1 MNERTQEITE
11 LMASVEEVFDGV
23 EDVEDV
29 TASPVESHSLLQVW
43 ASILS
48 NIDVAAEEKITPEEA
63 GGLISRYSFL
73 RVQETPRYLML
84 YYTFLREYR
93 NALTAEIESDPECLK
108 RTEPEVDAEE
118 NRPHYMN
125 LLTQWM
131 AIAMQLGLAWDATAE
146 EAHLELAAM
155 NEARNFV
162 IGSTGIVAHLESIN
176 FTLSP
181 DEHDEIS
188 RAVLAAQES

>member
-11 LMASVEEVFDGV
+11 LMASVEEVFEGV
-23 EDVEDV
+23 EDVA
-29 TASPVESHSLLQVW
+29 ASPAQTHSLLEVW

-48 NIDVAAEEKITPEEA
+48 NIDLAAQEKITPEEA
-63 GGLISRYSFL
+63 GALISRYSFM
-73 RVQETPRYLML
+73 RVQETPRYLEL
-84 YYTFLREYR
+84 YYTFLREYHA
-93 NALTAEIESDPECLK
+93 ALTAEIESDSECLK
-108 RTEPEVDAEE
+108 RTEPQVDAEE
-118 NRPHYMN
+118 NRHHYMN

-131 AIAMQLGLAWDATAE
+131 AIAMRLGLAWDATTE
-146 EAHLELAAM
+146 EAHLELAAL

-181 DEHDEIS
+181 DERDEID